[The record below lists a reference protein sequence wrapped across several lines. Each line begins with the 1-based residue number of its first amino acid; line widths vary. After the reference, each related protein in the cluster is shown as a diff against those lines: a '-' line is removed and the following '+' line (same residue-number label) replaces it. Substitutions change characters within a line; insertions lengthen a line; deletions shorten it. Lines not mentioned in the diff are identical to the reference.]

1 MTVSRSGRR
10 RRKPS
15 DDPTPTAFRPALG
28 VDAQPDPD
36 LSTEQASQSPSPV
49 PTTPIIVLTYA
60 FAGGYHI
67 QRLLE
72 REPNLACTTGTGIL
86 AACGQAAAA
95 WENAEGRHNEPMTPL
110 AISSIRSM
118 VTGMLTTILAR
129 TGRRRWCETAAAD
142 PAAAETFLRVFPGAR
157 FLCLHR
163 SCLDAVYTAINGNP
177 WGLSGP
183 GFAPYLTR
191 QPTSMTAALT
201 AWWAAQAGPIVEFEH
216 AHPQSCLRVRYEDLI
231 FNQDSAVAE
240 IRDFLGLLPDSV
252 ADDLPKL
259 SEDPDFDGTDIPG
272 CGSAYPAG
280 QVPQGLID
288 SVNALHAQLGYPLL
302 PANPQTG

>member
-1 MTVSRSGRR
+1 M
-10 RRKPS
+10 PA
-15 DDPTPTAFRPALG
+15 DDPTPAAFRPELG
-28 VDAQPDPD
+28 
-36 LSTEQASQSPSPV
+36 TEPAPQSPASA
-49 PTTPIIVLTYA
+49 PTTPIIILTYA

-72 REPNLACTTGTGIL
+72 REPSLACTTGTGIL

-95 WENAEGRHNEPMTPL
+95 WEKAEDRLDEPMTPL

-129 TGRRRWCETAAAD
+129 TGRRRWCEMAAAD
-142 PAAAETFLRVFPGAR
+142 PAAAQSFMRAFPGTK

-163 SCLDAVYTAINGNP
+163 SCPDAVYTAINANP

-191 QPTSMTAALT
+191 QPTSITAALT
-201 AWWAAQAGPIVEFEH
+201 AWWTAQAGPIVEFEH
-216 AHPQSCLRVRYEDLI
+216 ANPQSCMRVRYEDLI
-231 FNQDSAVAE
+231 LDQDSAVAG
-240 IRDFLGLLPDSV
+240 IRDFLGLHPDSV
-252 ADDLPKL
+252 AGDLPKL

-288 SVNALHAQLGYPLL
+288 SVNALHAHLGYPLL